1 MIAYLPPGAFFPSSS
16 GPPRTP
22 SPNHALTIPLLLA
35 SVLPT
40 TTIITLSYR
49 LSPIPSRHTFPLP
62 VFDILKALDY
72 ITSTKSPHNAGQ
84 TPRLGFYGS
93 HIGGL
98 LATTLALT
106 EPTAIHALAVSEPV
120 VDWVSLDEVDE
131 ENKTK
136 KPNPRGK
143 PKSAQPASPPDA
155 SRLLSIRSKLF
166 RTPET
171 YFDAFASPILF
182 LRAPGRDCPSDN
194 PDPCLASPSPA
205 AQAFGPY
212 DDDHDDDVDPHPSA
226 SSYQAPRRRKVLRR
240 WPPNFTDPTLPPHT
254 RVYVRDT
261 PGGEAGVLRG
271 QGEGLVE
278 LMRRACFDGRE
289 KGVAETRVQALKMA
303 HTTESEV
310 EGIIGVREA
319 AMWLREKLE
328 GDR

>member
-1 MIAYLPPGAFFPSSS
+1 VLAYLPPGPFFPSSS
-16 GPPRTP
+16 RSIPPSTT
-22 SPNHALTIPLLLA
+22 LLLLA

-40 TTIITLSYR
+40 TTIITLNYR

-62 VFDILKALDY
+62 VFDTFKALDY

-84 TPRLGFYGS
+84 TPRLGLYGS

-136 KPNPRGK
+136 RPNPRRK

-194 PDPCLASPSPA
+194 PDPFLASPSPA

-212 DDDHDDDVDPHPSA
+212 DDDDDDDLDPHPSA

-240 WPPNFTDPTLPPHT
+240 WPPNSTDPTLPPHT

-271 QGEGLVE
+271 QGEELVE

-303 HTTESEV
+303 HTTESEL
-310 EGIIGVREA
+310 EGVIGAREA

-328 GDR
+328 EDR